1 MKLYFSSTILIVSK
15 VITNILT
22 LYIATLLGILGGI
35 LIKRVI
41 YGIDFLLFS
50 KRNTCAFRN
59 IEVIFVIFYTF
70 SFLFFFFKIT

>member
-41 YGIDFLLFS
+41 NLSLVSYGIDFLLFS

-59 IEVIFVIFYTF
+59 IEVIFVIF
-70 SFLFFFFKIT
+70 